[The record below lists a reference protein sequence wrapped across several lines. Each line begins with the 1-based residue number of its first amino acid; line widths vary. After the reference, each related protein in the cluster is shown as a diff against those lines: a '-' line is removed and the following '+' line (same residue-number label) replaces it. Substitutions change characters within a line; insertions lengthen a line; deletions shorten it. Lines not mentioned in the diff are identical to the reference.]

1 MKHIC
6 IAVMLSAAAL
16 FAAAERPNIV
26 FILTDDQGYG
36 DVARHGHPYLETPH
50 LDRLHDESVLLRQSF
65 LLADPCGADGR
76 NAPRGSG
83 PPAAVVEC
91 TQAGFVKMEAD

>member
-1 MKHIC
+1 MHAENRMNGAVLPVGLLALLVC
-6 IAVMLSAAAL
+6 NIAAG
-16 FAAAERPNIV
+16 AEYHVSP
-26 FILTDDQGYG
+26 YG
-36 DVARHGHPYLETPH
+36 D
-50 LDRLHDESVLLRQSF
+50 
-65 LLADPCGADGR
+65 DGR